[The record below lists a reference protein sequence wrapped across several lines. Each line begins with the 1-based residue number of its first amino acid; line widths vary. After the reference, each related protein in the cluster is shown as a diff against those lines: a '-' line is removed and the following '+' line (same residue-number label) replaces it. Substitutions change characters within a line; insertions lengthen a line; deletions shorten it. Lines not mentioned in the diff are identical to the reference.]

1 MYFYSISSHLWGT
14 LNLLSAF
21 SQNSS
26 PTFSSISRLKAS
38 KHLDWFRYLANF
50 YLTNWTKIISLT
62 SFLLTAVLTFPSC
75 VWDAVSLQNQPH
87 SIKKIPWDTLPTFS
101 IIIAN
106 KHNLNTWIAHV
117 TQPDI
122 ESPSQWSP
130 AVTSCHRRIT
140 SLPVGVLCH
149 GVVQVAVIL
158 HRSGLFYTFLSVT
171 FNGRTRGLRYLVNTS
186 IVIHTHS
193 IVTLQR

>member
-1 MYFYSISSHLWGT
+1 MEAPGLIQVFSKPLPHKLNQDHLT
-14 LNLLSAF
+14 DLLS
-21 SQNSS
+21 
-26 PTFSSISRLKAS
+26 
-38 KHLDWFRYLANF
+38 
-50 YLTNWTKIISLT
+50 
-62 SFLLTAVLTFPSC
+62 LTAVLTFLSC
-75 VWDAVSLQNQPH
+75 FLDAVSLQNQPH

-130 AVTSCHRRIT
+130 AVTSCHRRFT
-140 SLPVGVLCH
+140 SLPLGVLCH

-158 HRSGLFYTFLSVT
+158 HRSGLFYTYLSVT

-193 IVTLQR
+193 IVTFSRDKLSPSLCKLQYSHPRG